1 MLIQLATAPHHDSPD
16 WLAESRYISLI
27 QLATAPHH
35 DSPDWLVESRYIS
48 LAGKDVR
55 RRQDA
60 TKNRA

>member
-1 MLIQLATAPHHDSPD
+1 MILQIG
-16 WLAESRYISLI
+16 WRKVVISLI